1 MAIEPVHCDSSSIL
15 KVLFFGTTC
24 MFSCIYVCVCL
35 SQAETL
41 SPFSSRSESQ
51 VKIAK
56 RLCVCAFVHVCVS
69 LYLCLCLF
77 VSAPSRL
84 DLRVRWRLQN
94 LFVCVYLFVLL
105 WFVFL
110 CLCLFVSAPS
120 RLDLRVRWRLQNLN
134 EGRFLRTRVVM
145 AAAHRNR
152 ALQKWNHHSYRTIKQ
167 SSHRKS
173 NGKNRRKHWLHNYS
187 TTLTCLCLWDYVD
200 ICKYNAI
207 KCSCATDVWSPR
219 WQ

>member
-94 LFVCVYLFVLL
+94 L
-105 WFVFL
+105 
-110 CLCLFVSAPS
+110 
-120 RLDLRVRWRLQNLN
+120 N

-173 NGKNRRKHWLHNYS
+173 SQTWKTEENIGYTIIQSLVLVCVCA
-187 TTLTCLCLWDYVD
+187 TTLTFAS
-200 ICKYNAI
+200 IM
-207 KCSCATDVWSPR
+207 
-219 WQ
+219 Q

>member
-1 MAIEPVHCDSSSIL
+1 MRSANKLLTTEKHVFLPQKGPYLPNRPNRKRAWDSVTRRVWVYREKFNIDFWFQNFFLTSQHVLGLPKKIWEKNSML
-15 KVLFFGTTC
+15 KFSGWSRRFVLVF
-24 MFSCIYVCVCL
+24 MFIYVFPCAYVYVC
-35 SQAETL
+35 
-41 SPFSSRSESQ
+41 
-51 VKIAK
+51 I
-56 RLCVCAFVHVCVS
+56 S
-69 LYLCLCLF
+69 LY
-77 VSAPSRL
+77 
-84 DLRVRWRLQN
+84 
-94 LFVCVYLFVLL
+94 
-105 WFVFL
+105 L

-167 SSHRKS
+167 SSHRKP
-173 NGKNRRKHWLHNYS
+173 NGKSRRKHWLHNYS
-187 TTLTCLCLWDYVD
+187 TTCTCLCLCDYVD

>member
-84 DLRVRWRLQN
+84 DLGVRWRLQN
-94 LFVCVYLFVLL
+94 LFVSAFIYLFYYNLCFCVCIYVCVCLSQPLL
-105 WFVFL
+105 VWIWESVED
-110 CLCLFVSAPS
+110 CKTS
-120 RLDLRVRWRLQNLN
+120 
-134 EGRFLRTRVVM
+134 TRVV
-145 AAAHRNR
+145 
-152 ALQKWNHHSYRTIKQ
+152 
-167 SSHRKS
+167 SSEQ
-173 NGKNRRKHWLHNYS
+173 GL
-187 TTLTCLCLWDYVD
+187 
-200 ICKYNAI
+200 
-207 KCSCATDVWSPR
+207 
-219 WQ
+219 

>member
-1 MAIEPVHCDSSSIL
+1 
-15 KVLFFGTTC
+15 
-24 MFSCIYVCVCL
+24 MFVSVC
-35 SQAETL
+35 L
-41 SPFSSRSESQ
+41 SPFSSGSESPL
-51 VKIAK
+51 KIAK
-56 RLCVCAFVHVCVS
+56 PFCVCVFLFVLLWFVF
-69 LYLCLCLF
+69 LCLCQF

-173 NGKNRRKHWLHNYS
+173 SQTWKTEENIGYTIIQPLVLVCVCA
-187 TTLTCLCLWDYVD
+187 TTLTFAS
-200 ICKYNAI
+200 IM
-207 KCSCATDVWSPR
+207 
-219 WQ
+219 Q